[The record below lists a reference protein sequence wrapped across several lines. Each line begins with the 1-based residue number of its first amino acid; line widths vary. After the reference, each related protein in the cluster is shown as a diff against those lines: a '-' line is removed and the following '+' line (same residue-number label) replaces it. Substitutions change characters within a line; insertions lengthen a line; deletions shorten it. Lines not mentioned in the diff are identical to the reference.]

1 MNKIILRFFIVKN
14 KKVLEVIFDTR
25 LNFNENFNLLKDIYD
40 IGEISEKY
48 IVDIN
53 KNVALKK
60 DVPIGEFNFQS
71 FITLYIYQRKRVK
84 FKHGRP

>member
-1 MNKIILRFFIVKN
+1 M
-14 KKVLEVIFDTR
+14 
-25 LNFNENFNLLKDIYD
+25 KDAYD

-71 FITLYIYQRKRVK
+71 FITLYIY
-84 FKHGRP
+84 

>member
-25 LNFNENFNLLKDIYD
+25 LNFNENFNLLKDVYD

-60 DVPIGEFNFQS
+60 DVPLGEFNFQS
-71 FITLYIYQRKRVK
+71 FITLYIY
-84 FKHGRP
+84 